1 MAIANK
7 FIALLIFALVI
18 ISMLQTM
25 VMASQGHGGNHYDNK
40 SKYGPGS
47 LKSYQ
52 CPSQCTRRCSQTQYH
67 KPCMFFCQK
76 CCRKCLCVP
85 PGYYG
90 NKAVCPCYNNW
101 KTQQGGPK
109 CP

>member
-1 MAIANK
+1 MAMTKFLASLILALIA
-7 FIALLIFALVI
+7 
-18 ISMLQTM
+18 ISMLQTL
-25 VMASQGHGGNHYDNK
+25 VMASNDSHLIDNK

-47 LKSYQ
+47 LKSY
-52 CPSQCTRRCSQTQYH
+52 R
-67 KPCMFFCQK
+67 
-76 CCRKCLCVP
+76 
-85 PGYYG
+85 YYG

>member
-1 MAIANK
+1 MASVSTK
-7 FIALLIFALVI
+7 QLALILLALVVV
-18 ISMLQTM
+18 SLAHSL
-25 VMASQGHGGNHYDNK
+25 VSAANSGHHHPNRPGG
-40 SKYGPGS
+40 YGPGS
-47 LKSYQ
+47 LNSSQ
-52 CPSQCTRRCSQTQYH
+52 CPTQCTRRCSKTQYH

-90 NKAVCPCYNNW
+90 NKTVCPCYNNW
-101 KTQQGGPK
+101 KTKRGGPK

>member
-1 MAIANK
+1 MAMAKFFAAMILALIA
-7 FIALLIFALVI
+7 
-18 ISMLQTM
+18 ISMLQTV
-25 VMASQGHGGNHYDNK
+25 VMAANGHGDHLNDNK
-40 SKYGPGS
+40 SKYGSGS
-47 LKSYQ
+47 VKSYQ
-52 CPSQCTRRCSQTQYH
+52 CPSQCSRRCSRTQYH

-101 KTQQGGPK
+101 KTKEGGPK